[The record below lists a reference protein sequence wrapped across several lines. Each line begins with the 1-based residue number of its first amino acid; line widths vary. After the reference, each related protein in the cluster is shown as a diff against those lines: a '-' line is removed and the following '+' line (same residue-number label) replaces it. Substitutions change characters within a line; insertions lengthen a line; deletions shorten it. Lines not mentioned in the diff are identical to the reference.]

1 MTHKLGM
8 VTVGQSPR
16 TDIVPGMIEAIGQ
29 SVQVIEKGA
38 LDGLSLEEVRSLSPS
53 ERMGWLCTRLSDGT
67 EVVVAKERILPMVQ
81 ARIDELNQEG
91 VEIIV
96 LLCTGHF
103 PRFESRCLVLEAQ
116 KVVDRC
122 VEALICDRN
131 TMGLAVPLSEQVE
144 QARQNLE
151 YITPS
156 ITVVNASPYGS
167 RDSLHRAAEVLR
179 KKNVDLVVMHCMG
192 YGEDHR
198 KVMREITGKPVI
210 LANSIVAR
218 ITGELLQT

>member
-1 MTHKLGM
+1 MTRKLGM

-81 ARIDELNQEG
+81 AKIDELNQEG

-131 TMGLAVPLSEQVE
+131 TMGLAVPLNEQVE

-192 YGEDHR
+192 YREDHR